1 MMNNMILFFVG
12 VFIIL
17 GGWIIFSLKKCV
29 SWRLSI
35 YRKLRFIFENKSRAP
50 IKKNQLM
57 LERSLCRALLIIGVA
72 LIWPQLAWCVNE
84 RNFKEAH
91 SSVSSIEELIALT
104 KECPAEVGYYGKNF
118 KTGKIV
124 EYRPGQPACLA
135 SIVKLFVLLEV
146 IRQHD
151 LGQLDLSESVIIER
165 NGKKETCTISQALD
179 KMIGVSDNEA
189 TGVLA
194 AMVGYDRVN
203 SLASELGINGLSD
216 KILPDPGVLPKILDK
231 RVFYKRFLPEM
242 DLLPQHGTAK
252 AIVRY
257 FELLHEKKLINEK
270 VSSSVLEVLERNPKP
285 SAPARPVIFFS
296 VGKGGS
302 IIWKRPFFRQY
313 NMVGWGL
320 YLHGHSEA
328 AAFCLWAEWFPERM
342 KDEQK
347 QKWIDAILNS
357 IVRILLGD
365 SESQVPLGPVPDF
378 ASAVALVK
386 MEVGLDAWDKLLKD
400 PDTKRF
406 VATVELGK
414 ISQTTTLG
422 TKITPLVVCQDVPTR
437 AHFTWRWRNP
447 EGLYK
452 ASEVE
457 FGQGAL
463 WGWLPMVS
471 LDQEGLWHFEI
482 GYNKNKIFEQSV
494 LVQNK

>member
-1 MMNNMILFFVG
+1 MTNSMILFFVG
-12 VFIIL
+12 VFMIL
-17 GGWIIFSLKKCV
+17 SGWTIFSPKKFV
-29 SWRLSI
+29 LRQLSI
-35 YRKLRFIFENKSRAP
+35 YRKLRLISENKSRAP
-50 IKKNQLM
+50 IKNSQLV
-57 LERSLCRALLIIGVA
+57 LERSLGWALLIIGVA
-72 LIWPQLAWCVNE
+72 LVWPRLAWCINE
-84 RNFKEAH
+84 RNFKEPR

-135 SIVKLFVLLEV
+135 SIVKVFVLLEV

-151 LGQLDLSESVIIER
+151 SGQLDLSKSVTIER

-194 AMVGYDRVN
+194 ARVGYDRVN
-203 SLASELGINGLSD
+203 ALASELGINGLSD
-216 KILPDPGVLPKILDK
+216 KIVPDPGVLPKILDK
-231 RVFYKRFLPEM
+231 RVFSKKVLPEM

-252 AIVRY
+252 AIVEY

-270 VSSSVLEVLERNPKP
+270 VSYSVLEVLERNPKP
-285 SAPARPVIFFS
+285 FAPARPVSFFS

-320 YLHGHSEA
+320 YLHSDSEA

-347 QKWIDAILNS
+347 QKWIDTISNS
-357 IVRILLGD
+357 IVRILLGNI
-365 SESQVPLGPVPDF
+365 ESQVPLEPVPDF

-386 MEVGLDAWDKLLKD
+386 MEVGLDAWDKLLKN

-406 VATVELGK
+406 VTAVESGK

-422 TKITPLVVCQDVPTR
+422 TKITPLVVCQDVPAR
-437 AHFTWRWRNP
+437 AHFTWRWLSP
-447 EGLYK
+447 KGVYK

-457 FGQGAL
+457 FGQGSL

>member
-1 MMNNMILFFVG
+1 
-12 VFIIL
+12 
-17 GGWIIFSLKKCV
+17 
-29 SWRLSI
+29 
-35 YRKLRFIFENKSRAP
+35 
-50 IKKNQLM
+50 
-57 LERSLCRALLIIGVA
+57 
-72 LIWPQLAWCVNE
+72 
-84 RNFKEAH
+84 
-91 SSVSSIEELIALT
+91 
-104 KECPAEVGYYGKNF
+104 
-118 KTGKIV
+118 
-124 EYRPGQPACLA
+124 
-135 SIVKLFVLLEV
+135 VLLEV

-151 LGQLDLSESVIIER
+151 SGQLDLSESVIIER
-165 NGKKETCTISQALD
+165 NGEKETCTISQALD

-194 AMVGYDRVN
+194 ARVGYDRVN
-203 SLASELGINGLSD
+203 SLAGELGINGLSD
-216 KILPDPGVLPKILDK
+216 KIIPEPGILPEILNK
-231 RVFYKRFLPEM
+231 RVFYKRILSET

-252 AIVRY
+252 AIVKY

-270 VSSSVLEVLERNPKP
+270 VSNSVLEVLERNPKP
-285 SAPARPVIFFS
+285 FAPARPVSFFS

-302 IIWKRPFFRQY
+302 IVWKRPFFRQY

-320 YLHGHSEA
+320 YLNSHSEA

-347 QKWIDAILNS
+347 QKWIDAISNG

-378 ASAVALVK
+378 ASAISLVK
-386 MEVGLDAWDKLLKD
+386 MEAGIQAWDILLKN
-400 PDTKRF
+400 PVTKRF
-406 VATVELGK
+406 AATVESGK

-422 TKITPLVVCQDVPTR
+422 TKITPLVVCQDVPAR

-447 EGLYK
+447 EGVYK

-457 FGQGAL
+457 FGRGAL

-471 LDQEGLWHFEI
+471 LDREGLWHFEI

-494 LVQNK
+494 LVESK